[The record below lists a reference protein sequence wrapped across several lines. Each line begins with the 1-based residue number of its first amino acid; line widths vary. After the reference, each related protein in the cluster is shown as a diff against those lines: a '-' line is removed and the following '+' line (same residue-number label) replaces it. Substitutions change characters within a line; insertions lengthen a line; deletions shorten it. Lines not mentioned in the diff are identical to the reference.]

1 MASIRET
8 AYPRFK
14 TTINLKDLDTLFT
27 PTQDEILLAQQ
38 NTKSAFNKFCF
49 ILMLKSFQKL
59 GYFITISEIPPVI
72 MQHISNK
79 LKVNISIRKQN
90 KYDSS
95 RTRLYHLAAIRKQ
108 LKVKPFGKEGRHI
121 IVKTISEIALTKDEN
136 IDLINAAIEEL
147 IRQNYE
153 LPVFNTLSSAAS
165 RIKKIIYRSYYK
177 TINTYLN
184 DVQRNKIDSILEKE
198 ENNQYSPWNKIKQ
211 DPLSPTITHLKE
223 LVAHLGWLKELNIS
237 NKSIDSI
244 PYVKIRQFAL
254 EAKTLNAAQ
263 IKQVEPSKRY
273 SLVFCLIYI
282 QTANTIDDLAEMLI
296 KRMMLIHR
304 KGKDALERY
313 RKERTNITD
322 KLIITLKDV
331 INAYQKEGTA
341 EEKFSAID
349 AVLSSKSE
357 NVLENCEAHVA
368 HIGNNYYSFLW
379 NYYKSHRTVFF
390 DILKHI
396 KLFSTNQDDSLQES
410 CIFLKNN
417 ENRRAD
423 FLEIVK
429 IENKGKESE
438 TKIQLLKLNWIPDVW
453 WKIITGKNNRN
464 EYPEKIDRR
473 HFEVCFFTQVMW
485 ELKSG
490 DLYIE
495 GGDKYSDFREQLISW
510 ENYEKNKKL
519 FGEQVNLPVE
529 SSGFVKMLRE
539 MLNKSIS
546 EIDNSFPDN
555 KYVKIVKN
563 EPVISKLEKIKYPEQ
578 KYKIDELI
586 AKRLNHINILDVIT
600 DTEHWLNWTKHF
612 GLISG
617 HESKIDNP
625 KVRYL
630 LSAFCYGCN
639 LGPTQTVRSLEELS
653 RKHLSWVN
661 QHHITEDKID
671 KAIFHI
677 INAYNSL
684 LLPKYWGDGKSA
696 STDGTQI
703 DLYDLNLFSE
713 YHIRYGGYGGIGYY
727 LVSDKYIALFS
738 HFIPC
743 GAWEGNYLLDVLQG
757 NKSEIQ
763 PDTVHGDTQSQNAP
777 IFGLSFLLGINIMP
791 RIRNWKDLILYRSNE
806 NQKYKHIDEL
816 FSGTINWNL
825 IETYFPDMLRVAL
838 SIKEGKIKPSA
849 ILNKLGTYSRKNKL
863 YQAFRELGRVT
874 RTIYLMKY
882 IGSAELRSTI
892 QSATNK
898 SEAYNNFSKW
908 IAFGN
913 NGIIRENVRD
923 EQRKIIKYNQLVSN
937 CLIFYNTCMLTH
949 IIEDLIS
956 EGYTIED
963 ATLSSLSPFLTN
975 HINRFGKY
983 KLDLERK
990 PIEIKYDISG
1000 LENKFKK

>member
-1 MASIRET
+1 
-8 AYPRFK
+8 
-14 TTINLKDLDTLFT
+14 
-27 PTQDEILLAQQ
+27 
-38 NTKSAFNKFCF
+38 
-49 ILMLKSFQKL
+49 
-59 GYFITISEIPPVI
+59 
-72 MQHISNK
+72 
-79 LKVNISIRKQN
+79 
-90 KYDSS
+90 
-95 RTRLYHLAAIRKQ
+95 
-108 LKVKPFGKEGRHI
+108 
-121 IVKTISEIALTKDEN
+121 
-136 IDLINAAIEEL
+136 
-147 IRQNYE
+147 
-153 LPVFNTLSSAAS
+153 
-165 RIKKIIYRSYYK
+165 
-177 TINTYLN
+177 
-184 DVQRNKIDSILEKE
+184 
-198 ENNQYSPWNKIKQ
+198 
-211 DPLSPTITHLKE
+211 
-223 LVAHLGWLKELNIS
+223 
-237 NKSIDSI
+237 
-244 PYVKIRQFAL
+244 
-254 EAKTLNAAQ
+254 
-263 IKQVEPSKRY
+263 
-273 SLVFCLIYI
+273 
-282 QTANTIDDLAEMLI
+282 
-296 KRMMLIHR
+296 
-304 KGKDALERY
+304 
-313 RKERTNITD
+313 
-322 KLIITLKDV
+322 
-331 INAYQKEGTA
+331 
-341 EEKFSAID
+341 
-349 AVLSSKSE
+349 
-357 NVLENCEAHVA
+357 
-368 HIGNNYYSFLW
+368 
-379 NYYKSHRTVFF
+379 
-390 DILKHI
+390 
-396 KLFSTNQDDSLQES
+396 
-410 CIFLKNN
+410 
-417 ENRRAD
+417 
-423 FLEIVK
+423 
-429 IENKGKESE
+429 
-438 TKIQLLKLNWIPDVW
+438 
-453 WKIITGKNNRN
+453 
-464 EYPEKIDRR
+464 
-473 HFEVCFFTQVMW
+473 
-485 ELKSG
+485 
-490 DLYIE
+490 
-495 GGDKYSDFREQLISW
+495 
-510 ENYEKNKKL
+510 
-519 FGEQVNLPVE
+519 
-529 SSGFVKMLRE
+529 MLRE
-539 MLNKSIS
+539 TLNKSIS